1 MFNKRYQKAFTLLEV
16 IVAITVLTIAVGGSF
31 ALIQQT
37 MVAASLNQSKL
48 TAYYLA
54 QEGIELV
61 RNIRDSNWLEQRA
74 NPTVLWK
81 EGLGAGDWEA
91 DFNDS
96 GLVQPFVGEGRFL
109 NVGSEGFYTYSG
121 ESSTPF
127 KRKITIAEMG
137 SNALEVTVQVLWSE
151 RGRDHQVEVKEHIYN
166 WYGY

>member
-1 MFNKRYQKAFTLLEV
+1 M
-16 IVAITVLTIAVGGSF
+16 AITVLTIAVGGSF

-91 DFNDS
+91 AFCW
-96 GLVQPFVGEGRFL
+96 GRAFL
-109 NVGSEGFYTYSG
+109 
-121 ESSTPF
+121 
-127 KRKITIAEMG
+127 KC
-137 SNALEVTVQVLWSE
+137 W
-151 RGRDHQVEVKEHIYN
+151 
-166 WYGY
+166 